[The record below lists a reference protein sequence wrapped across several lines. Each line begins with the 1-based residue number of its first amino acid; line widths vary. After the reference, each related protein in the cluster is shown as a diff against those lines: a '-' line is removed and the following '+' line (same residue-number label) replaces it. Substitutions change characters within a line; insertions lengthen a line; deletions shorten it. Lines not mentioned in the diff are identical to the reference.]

1 MSDEVKSLT
10 PREAGDILMNV
21 SKSICEALGYSV
33 KVIPVT
39 YDSALL
45 DLEALEKGVDNL
57 AKAATLVVVQSGLR
71 DRFLARVE
79 QNGGIVDETV
89 SG

>member
-1 MSDEVKSLT
+1 MDEVKTLT

-21 SKSICEALGYSV
+21 AKSCCEALGYSV
-33 KVIPVT
+33 KVIPIT
-39 YDSALL
+39 FDPTLL
-45 DLEALEKGVDNL
+45 DLDALEAGVDNL

-79 QNGGIVDETV
+79 QSGGKVE
-89 SG
+89 